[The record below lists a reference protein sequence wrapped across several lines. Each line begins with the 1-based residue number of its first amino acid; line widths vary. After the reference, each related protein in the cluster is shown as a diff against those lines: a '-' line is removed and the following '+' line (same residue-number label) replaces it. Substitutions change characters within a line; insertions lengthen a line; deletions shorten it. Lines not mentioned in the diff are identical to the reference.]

1 MICIRYIALLKR
13 LLLLQV
19 GFIISASVPAQPFEV
34 SVKIDGSTK
43 YQTLDGF
50 GVNINSAWWYDGEY
64 GDSRVVQSA
73 IDLLVDSLGATI
85 FRAVIEE
92 IDWETVNDDKDPN
105 HFNWTY
111 YDSIFSGKRFQGV
124 WRTLRYLNHKG
135 ITDGLMISFMGAA
148 PAAEPLMPSDPQK
161 SWMGDTDYGIA
172 ANMEDELAESIAA
185 LLYYMRNKAKVQFRL
200 VSPMNETDVISWSRS
215 EHHPNGIVE
224 GPNIPDAVQ
233 YVRIVRKLAKKIDSL
248 GMGDIRF
255 VAPDAAGEVFFKAFL
270 SETIRDPYLMD
281 KMACWGVHQ
290 YGNDAANYLDII
302 NLPDNPNKAFWV
314 TETAGIGNLLGQ
326 LDDNGRAYIFWD
338 GFDCVYQHARRNGY
352 GSIPPNDWVF
362 WFGPEEGQPLIEYVS
377 STNSWKPRKQFY
389 QFSQIMKFVRPG
401 AVQIGVTGQ
410 DSSLVGVAFYHEG
423 SKKASIAGMN
433 KNPVPVNLI
442 GTFKNLPAL
451 HHLEFYYTDN
461 AENLH
466 RAADVMV
473 QNKVFKTTIP
483 ANCIFTLTGTESEN
497 ESSHV
502 RLKPEPSGWYAG
514 DMHVHR
520 DCGGPVEGITPESK
534 FVEMM
539 EVNDL
544 AVISVL
550 ADMGDGEV
558 KPSEIDLFK
567 VNGKDS
573 PLSVPGRTIHYD
585 AEWHWD
591 PFGTTFEHKALG
603 GHIVLLGLSES
614 HKIWEESPYKI
625 LEYGR
630 KQNGIVGFC
639 HTEYLNDTIQNEL
652 NCCIPIE
659 YPVEAIL
666 GTTDFF
672 SEDVYSSTSTNYG
685 NYSADAPINAYY
697 KLLNCG
703 IRMSLC
709 AGTDYPCNNREPLGS
724 LLTYVNVKG
733 RFTYRK
739 WVEGIRYGKTVVA
752 RNGHLEFIDMMVNGK
767 YQPGD
772 EIKMKDEGTARV
784 EVKWTSV
791 RPLTG
796 RLELLYNGE
805 IVAAEQ
811 GTAQPDK
818 PIILKTDQLLTE
830 SGWLCARRMDEH
842 GHQTHTSP
850 VYVTVNNKPV
860 RASASDAMYFVKWI
874 DDLLEQTSPGHE
886 WNQYFTHDLDVVQ
899 DRYKRARE
907 IYLSIAREAQIQ

>member
-1 MICIRYIALLKR
+1 MICIKYISFLKR

-19 GFIISASVPAQPFEV
+19 GFIISASVPAQPVEV
-34 SVKIDGSTK
+34 AVKIDALKK

-50 GVNINSAWWYDGEY
+50 GVNINTAWWYNGEY
-64 GDSRVVQSA
+64 GDPGVVQPA

-92 IDWETVNDDKDPN
+92 IDWETVNDDNDPN

-111 YDSIFSGKRFQGV
+111 YDSIFSGERFRGV
-124 WRTLRYLNHKG
+124 WKTLLYLNQKG
-135 ITDGLMISFMGAA
+135 ITDGLLISFMGAP
-148 PAAEPLMPSDPQK
+148 PAAEPLMPSDLQK
-161 SWMGDTDYGIA
+161 SWMGDTDHSIA
-172 ANMEDELAESIAA
+172 ASMEDELAESMAA
-185 LLYYMRNKAKVQFRL
+185 LLYYMRNKAKVQFTL
-200 VSPMNETDVISWSRS
+200 VSPMNETDVISMSKS
-215 EHHPNGIVE
+215 EKHPNGIVE
-224 GPNIPDAVQ
+224 GPNIPDAIQ
-233 YVRIVRKLAKKIDSL
+233 YVRVVRKLAKRIDSL

-255 VAPDAAGEVFFKAFL
+255 VAPDAGGEVFFKAFL
-270 SETIRDPYLMD
+270 NEMIRDPYLMD

-377 STNSWKPRKQFY
+377 SANNWRPRKQFY
-389 QFSQIMKFVRPG
+389 QFSHIMKFVRPG
-401 AVQIGVTGQ
+401 AVRIGITGQ
-410 DSSLVGVAFYHEG
+410 DSSLVGIAFYDDV
-423 SKKASIAGMN
+423 SKKVSIVGIN
-433 KNPVPVNLI
+433 KKHVRVNFK
-442 GTFKNLPAL
+442 GTLQNLPAINN
-451 HHLEFYYTDN
+451 LEMYYTN
-461 AENLH
+461 NSENVH

-473 QNKVFKTTIP
+473 KNKVFKTTVP
-483 ANCIFTLTGTESEN
+483 ADCIFTITGTELTN
-497 ESSHV
+497 ESSKV

-520 DCGGPVEGITPESK
+520 DCGGPVEGILPESK

-550 ADMGDGEV
+550 ADMGNGEV
-558 KPSEIDLFK
+558 KPSEIDLLK

-573 PLSVPGRTIHYD
+573 PLSIPGRTIHYD

-603 GHIVLLGLSES
+603 GHIVLLGLTES
-614 HKIWEESPYKI
+614 HQIWEESPYKI
-625 LEYGR
+625 LEYGK

-639 HTEYLNDTIQNEL
+639 HTEYLKDTIQNEL

-659 YPVEAIL
+659 YPVEAVL

-672 SEDVYSSTSTNYG
+672 SEDVYSSNSPNYG
-685 NYSADAPINAYY
+685 NYSADATINAYY

-703 IRMSLC
+703 IRLSLC

-739 WVEGIRYGKTVVA
+739 WVEGIRDGKTVVA
-752 RNGHLEFIDMMVNGK
+752 RNGHLEFIDMTVNGK

-772 EIKMKDEGTARV
+772 DIRMKDKGTVWV
-784 EVKWTSV
+784 EVKWTAV
-791 RPLTG
+791 RPQTG
-796 RLELLYNGE
+796 RLELVYNGKV
-805 IVAAEQ
+805 VAAEQ

-818 PIILKTDQLLTE
+818 PILLKANQSLTE
-830 SGWLCARRMDEH
+830 SGWLCARRMDEN

-860 RASASDAMYFVKWI
+860 RASATDAMYFVRWI
-874 DDLLEQTSPGHE
+874 DNLLEQTSPGQE
-886 WNQYFTHDLDVVQ
+886 WNQYFTHDLEVVQ
-899 DRYKRARE
+899 GRYARARE
-907 IYLSIAREAQIQ
+907 IYLRIAKEAQ